1 MGEQSPALVRLLD
14 TALRRPAALPE
25 VLAGERTRLFNQ
37 VRVAR
42 WIGEMAVTAGRKEV
56 GRRLNALR
64 SNPDTDQPAPAATTQ
79 PFDGYDG
86 LAATEVV
93 ALLARLPRADL
104 ALIRD
109 YEAANRGRR
118 TILSRIDRMTG

>member
-14 TALRRPAALPE
+14 TALRRPAALPDL
-25 VLAGERTRLFNQ
+25 LAVERTRLFNQ

-56 GRRLNALR
+56 GKRLTALR
-64 SNPDTDQPAPAATTQ
+64 SPPVAERPAPARPTQ

-86 LAATEVV
+86 LAATDVV

-104 ALIRD
+104 ELIRD
-109 YEAANRGRR
+109 YETANRNRR
-118 TILSRIDRMTG
+118 TILNRIDGMTG